1 VKSILDRSFQYTPSA
16 QTDLRKTFARIRR
29 EQRMREMAQANDASV
44 EVNHK
49 VSPIRPAASTAATG

>member
-16 QTDLRKTFARIRR
+16 QTDLRKTFARVRR
-29 EQRMREMAQANDASV
+29 EQRMREVSQAKTSV

-49 VSPIRPAASTAATG
+49 VSPIRPATSTAATG